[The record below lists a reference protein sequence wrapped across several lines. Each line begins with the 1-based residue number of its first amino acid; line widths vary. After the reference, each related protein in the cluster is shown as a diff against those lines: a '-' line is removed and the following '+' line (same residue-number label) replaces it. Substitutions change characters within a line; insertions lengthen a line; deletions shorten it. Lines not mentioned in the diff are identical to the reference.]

1 MGGFIF
7 KCNGLEI
14 ARYIIRNII
23 NVTTWI
29 VSNWG
34 ELNNLTGRGE
44 AAQIQ
49 TREPAMR
56 TESEGGEE
64 EEEDEEEQETV
75 LSLKVSRWLCFRKIW
90 GKKMMHSREAERWTA
105 PGWLLHLLKMS

>member
-1 MGGFIF
+1 MGGFIL

-23 NVTTWI
+23 NVTICI

-75 LSLKVSRWLCFRKIW
+75 LSLKVSRWLCFRKI
-90 GKKMMHSREAERWTA
+90 
-105 PGWLLHLLKMS
+105 